1 MSAGSRFERLHRIG
15 GGASGVVYDAI
26 DHARDETRVALKVLH
41 RVDADAVY
49 QLKREFRA
57 LADVAH
63 PNLVVFHELITEG
76 DDWLLVMERIDGQ
89 DVLSWI
95 RDAPDPGARAARTL
109 RAIEQLTD
117 GLSALHAAGVVHRDI
132 KPSNVLVAEGRLVIV
147 NFGLARVVRDR
158 SSDDDIVGTAA
169 YIAPEHV
176 RGEPVGPAAD
186 WYAVGVILHQA
197 LTGVMPFEGS
207 VMEVLAAK
215 ERRDPPPVRDR
226 ALTVSPALAAL
237 CDRLLARDPAVRAGA
252 ADIGAALGSDAPA
265 VRGEAEVDLV
275 GRRHQLDALEHAL
288 RRVERG
294 ACVTVQ
300 LRGQTG
306 MGKTALAQ
314 TFTDRAAAAGRALV
328 LKGRCY
334 ERESVPYKA
343 FDNLIDDLADTL
355 EKLPP
360 DQVEALVPPDAGSL
374 VRLFPV
380 LRLVESL
387 ARAPAPDAAVDPFE
401 LRHTAGTAL
410 RELLS
415 RLARSRPVILWIDD
429 LQWGDNDSAAL
440 LAELTRPPD
449 APPVLICATVRTD
462 SDDEDLVD
470 RAVRRRLERSA
481 AGAVLRVPVGPLD
494 PTSARELALALLG
507 DHPNA
512 GDDAN
517 AIAWEAAGNP
527 LFIRELVAF
536 VRSGR
541 VLERDGDAP
550 SVTLEEVLR
559 HRFERLPYRARE
571 LLDVIAVAGG
581 PLRLRDAARAAR
593 LPDDG
598 AGEAAILRAATLLRG
613 RAALPDDYIEILH
626 DRVRDAAVAALSPE
640 RTRELHLRVALA
652 LQSDP
657 HTDAEVLAR
666 HWRDAGE
673 AQPAHRYTLR
683 AAHEAAEALAF
694 DRAAALFAEYLEYD
708 GLLPTERYEAQV
720 ARAEALASA
729 GLGHE
734 SGQMFLAAMDNAP
747 DQTTAAEL
755 EGRAAEQML
764 RAGGVDEGL
773 AVLRRALAAH
783 GHKLPHTPRAALA
796 SLLYHRARLRIS
808 GLGFRPR
815 DARDVPAHQ
824 LAAVDALW
832 GATSGLAMIDPIRG
846 AELQTRALRLALAT
860 GERSRVCR
868 GLMAETAIVGMGGT
882 RSVKRTDA
890 LVARNESLAAEVGT
904 AYARATARMG
914 RAYACF
920 LRGEWRGTVE
930 AALPAIGLFRNH
942 CAGSWWEMISSR
954 HLMLWSMA
962 YRGQLGELA
971 RRVPPAL
978 REAEARGDL
987 YALTMLSTGLLNW
1000 AWLGKDDVNVARERL
1015 AYAEHRWSMERY
1027 HLQHYNHMLARTQLD
1042 LYVGANADA
1051 ARRVEDGWPG
1061 LEGSMLLRTQQIRL
1075 EAVALRARASLA
1087 AGLAGDDDALRR
1099 ASTHAR
1105 ALMREKVGWS
1115 TPLGGLVMAAIA
1127 AAGGDDDGARRLLRE
1142 LPAAFDAA
1150 EMPLHGQVARYR
1162 LGQLEGGDDGA
1173 DKTAA
1178 AEEAMRVTGVGAP
1191 AAWAQMIA
1199 PWPGRTQD

>member
-1 MSAGSRFERLHRIG
+1 MSTGSRFERLHRIG
-15 GGASGVVYDAI
+15 GGASGVVYDAV
-26 DHARDETRVALKVLH
+26 DHARDNARVALKVLH
-41 RVDADAVY
+41 RVDAEAVY

-63 PNLVVFHELITEG
+63 PNLVVFHELLTEG

-147 NFGLARVVRDR
+147 DFGLARPARDR
-158 SSDDDIVGTAA
+158 STDDDIVGTAA

-197 LTGVMPFEGS
+197 LTGATPFEGS
-207 VMEVLAAK
+207 VMDVLAAK
-215 ERRDPPPVRDR
+215 EWHEPPPVN
-226 ALTVSPALAAL
+226 APMSPALAAL
-237 CDRLLARDPAVRAGA
+237 CDHLLARDPAARAGA
-252 ADIGAALGSDAPA
+252 AHIGAALGSDAPNTA
-265 VRGEAEVDLV
+265 GEAEVELV
-275 GRRHQLDALEHAL
+275 GRHHQLDALEQAL

-294 ACVTVQ
+294 TCVTVQ

-314 TFTDRAAAAGRALV
+314 AFTDRAAAAGRALV
-328 LKGRCY
+328 LEGRCY

-343 FDNLIDDLADTL
+343 FDSLIDDLADTL
-355 EKLPP
+355 EELPP
-360 DQVEALVPPDAGSL
+360 AEVDALVPSGAGAL

-380 LRLVESL
+380 LRRVDAL

-401 LRHTAGTAL
+401 LRHSAGASL

-415 RLARSRPVILWIDD
+415 RLARARPVILWIDD

-449 APPVLICATVRTD
+449 PPPVLICATVRTD
-462 SDDEDLVD
+462 TDDEDLLD
-470 RAVRRRLERSA
+470 RTVRQRLERSA
-481 AGAVLRVPVGPLD
+481 AGQVLRIPVGPLD

-507 DHPNA
+507 DHPGA
-512 GDDAN
+512 DDAAN
-517 AIAWEAAGNP
+517 AISWEAAGNP

-541 VLERDGDAP
+541 ILERGGDAP
-550 SVTLEEVLR
+550 SVTLEEVLH
-559 HRFERLPYRARE
+559 HRFERLPHRARE
-571 LLDVIAVAGG
+571 LLDVIAVGGG

-598 AGEAAILRAATLLRG
+598 AGEAAILRAATLVRG
-613 RAALPDDYIEILH
+613 RAALPDDFIEILH
-626 DRVRDAAVAALSPE
+626 DRVRDAALAALSPE
-640 RTRELHLRVALA
+640 RTSELHLRIALA

-657 HTDAEVLAR
+657 RADAEVLAH

-673 AQPAHRYTLR
+673 PEPAQRYTLR
-683 AAHEAAEALAF
+683 AAQKAADALAF
-694 DRAAALFAEYLEYD
+694 DRAAALFGEYLEYAA
-708 GLLPTERYEAQV
+708 LLPAERFDAQV

-729 GLGHE
+729 GLGADA
-734 SGQMFLAAMDNAP
+734 GQMFLAAMDNAP
-747 DQTTAAEL
+747 DQTTAADL
-755 EGRAAEQML
+755 EGRAAKQLL
-764 RAGGVDEGL
+764 RAGRVDDGL

-783 GHKLPHTPRAALA
+783 SQKLPHTPRTALA
-796 SLLYHRARLRIS
+796 SLLYHRARLRLS
-808 GLGFRPR
+808 GLDFHPR
-815 DARDVPAHQ
+815 DAREVPAHQ

-868 GLMAETAIVGMGGT
+868 ALVAETAIVGTGGT
-882 RSVKRTDA
+882 RTAKRTDA
-890 LVARNESLAAEVGT
+890 LVARNEALAAEVGT
-904 AYARATARMG
+904 AYARATARTG

-920 LRGEWRGTVE
+920 LRGEWRDTVE
-930 AALPAIGLFRNH
+930 AALPAIGLFRNR
-942 CAGSWWEMISSR
+942 CTGAWWEMISAR

-962 YRGQLGELA
+962 YLGQLGELA

-987 YALTMLSTGLLNW
+987 YASTMLSTGLLNW
-1000 AWLGKDDVNVARERL
+1000 AWLGKDDYDVARERL
-1015 AYAEHRWSMERY
+1015 AYAEDRWSIERY

-1042 LYVGANADA
+1042 LYVGAAAAA
-1051 ARRVEDGWPG
+1051 ARRVEDGWAG
-1061 LEGSMLLRTQQIRL
+1061 LAASMLLRTQQIRL

-1087 AGLAGDDDALRR
+1087 AGLAGDGGALRGAR
-1099 ASTHAR
+1099 THAR

-1115 TPLGGLVMAAIA
+1115 TPLGGLVMAALA
-1127 AAGGDDDGARRLLRE
+1127 VTDGNDDGARKILLE
-1142 LPAAFDAA
+1142 LPAAFEAA
-1150 EMPLHGQVARYR
+1150 EMPLHGHVARDR
-1162 LGQLEGGDDGA
+1162 LGRLEGGDAGTERA
-1173 DKTAA
+1173 AA
-1178 AEEAMRVTGVGAP
+1178 AEEAMLAAGVGDP

-1199 PWPGRTQD
+1199 PWPS